1 MLITL
6 LIAGSRGDIQPAIAL
21 GVGLKRAGYSVRLV
35 TFETFRS
42 LVVGHGLDYSPIH
55 LDMPTIFAQ
64 RGRPELFDSG
74 AMAFRFLPEII
85 RVFQVMYEQMARDF
99 WEASS
104 GSDALIGGPA
114 SDWIAASI
122 AEKLGIPYINAS
134 VFPLA
139 PTRFFPTVLWPRASG
154 PGSGKGLSGA
164 LNQFTYRLVGNLSWA
179 GIHSLVNRSRRVLEM
194 SPIPLWGNADRPRQ
208 QAAFSLAGF
217 SESVLQRPSDWPEN
231 IHVTGYWFLDSP
243 EYEPPP
249 ALRAFLEEG
258 APPVYVGFGSM
269 PGKNPARLASLVCEA
284 LHRSH
289 QRGVLF
295 TGAGVLGQGMAQVS
309 DARDVFFLEEA
320 PHDWLFPRMAAVVHH
335 GGSGTT
341 AAGLRAGVPSVLI
354 PVAGSD
360 QTMWAQRI
368 HDLGLGPQPIPRS
381 RLTAE
386 RLAEAIRRAVTDPA
400 MRKRAGMMGV
410 KIRAEDGVGQA
421 VRIIDRFFN
430 SGV

>member
-21 GVGLKRAGYSVRLV
+21 GVGLKKAGYQVRLV
-35 TFETFRS
+35 TFEIFRS
-42 LVVGHGLDYSPIH
+42 LVTGHGLDYSPIH
-55 LDMPTIFAQ
+55 LDMPTILAQ
-64 RGRPELFDSG
+64 RGQPELFDSG

-85 RVFQVMYEQMARDF
+85 KVFQVMYEQMARDF
-99 WEASS
+99 WEAAS

-114 SDWIAASI
+114 SDWLASSI
-122 AEKLGIPYINAS
+122 AEMLAIPYINSS
-134 VFPLA
+134 VFPVA
-139 PTRFFPTVLWPRASG
+139 PTRFFPTVLWPRMSSA
-154 PGSGKGLSGA
+154 GSGKGLSGA
-164 LNQFTYRLVGNLSWA
+164 WNRFTYRLVGDLSWA
-179 GIHSLVNRSRRVLEM
+179 GIHSLVNKSRRVLEM
-194 SPIPLWGNADRPRQ
+194 PPIPLWGNADRPRQ

-217 SESVLQRPSDWPEN
+217 SELVLQRPPDWPAN
-231 IHVTGYWFLDSP
+231 IHVTGYWFLDTP
-243 EYEPPP
+243 QYEPPP

-258 APPVYVGFGSM
+258 VPPVYIGFGSM
-269 PGKNPARLASLVCEA
+269 PGKEPARLASLVCEA
-284 LHRSH
+284 LNLSH

-295 TGAGVLGQGMAQVS
+295 TGAGVLGQGMAQIADV
-309 DARDVFFLEEA
+309 RDVFFLEEV

-335 GGSGTT
+335 GGAGTT

-360 QTMWAQRI
+360 QMMWAQRI
-368 HDLGLGPQPIPRS
+368 KVLGLGPDPIPRP

-386 RLAEAIRRAVTDPA
+386 RLADAIRRAVTEPA
-400 MRKRAGMMGV
+400 MHEQTGRIGE

>member
-6 LIAGSRGDIQPAIAL
+6 LIAGSRGDIQPAVAL
-21 GVGLKRAGYSVRLV
+21 GVGLKKAGYPVRMV
-35 TFETFRS
+35 TFEAFRS
-42 LVVGHGLDYSPIH
+42 LVTAHGLDYLPIR
-55 LDMPTIFAQ
+55 LDMPAILAQ

-85 RVFQVMYEQMARDF
+85 KVFQVMYEQMARDF
-99 WEASS
+99 WEAAP
-104 GSDALIGGPA
+104 GSDVLIGGPA
-114 SDWIAASI
+114 SDWIASAI
-122 AEKLGIPYINAS
+122 AEKLGIPYINSS
-134 VFPLA
+134 VFPIT
-139 PTRFFPTVLWPRASG
+139 PTRLFPTVLWPKASS

-164 LNQFTYRLVGNLSWA
+164 FNRFTYRLVGGLSWA
-179 GIHSLVNRSRRVLEM
+179 GVHSLVNRSRRVLEM
-194 SPIPLWGNADRPRQ
+194 PPLRLWGNADWPRQ
-208 QAAFSLAGF
+208 QAVFSLAGY
-217 SESVLQRPSDWPEN
+217 SASVLQRPPDWPET
-231 IHVTGYWFLDSP
+231 IHVTGYWFLDTP
-243 EYEPPP
+243 QYEPPP

-269 PGKNPARLASLVCEA
+269 PSKDPARLASLVGEA
-284 LHRSH
+284 LRLSH

-295 TGAGVLGQGMAQVS
+295 TGSGVLGQGMAQYS

-354 PVAGSD
+354 PVGGSD

-368 HDLGLGPQPIPRS
+368 KDLGLGPDPIPRP

-386 RLAEAIRRAVTDPA
+386 RLAEAIRRAVADPH
-400 MRKRAGMMGV
+400 MRERARRMGE

-430 SGV
+430 PVE